1 MTSIPCTTPQ
11 TILVGIDIAKKYNDV
26 LVDRPGRRRR
36 RFRVANG
43 HDDYL
48 RFAKYLKG
56 FPERPVIGFEATGNY
71 HRTLAFFLAEQGFEL
86 RLISS
91 VAAARTREALYN
103 SWDKNDPKDAQVILH
118 MLKTGV
124 TQRYH
129 DPLLHGSNELQ
140 ELSRTH
146 FQVSLH
152 KVRIQ
157 HSILTHYLPLYF
169 PEAEK
174 YMTNTRAQW
183 FMHLLERYPC
193 RAAVVKFSQEE
204 FIEDAWT
211 YSGRKV
217 SKRAFLEDLWET
229 ATQSIGLPV
238 SEDSEAIR
246 MFRIVLREHQRLCAV
261 RTEIEKE
268 AESFLGDNQDYI
280 RLKTLPGI
288 GPILSLT
295 ILAEAGDLR
304 RFPHHR
310 QFLKYC
316 GFDLSTQQSGQF
328 RGNTKLSKRGNR
340 RLRCVFWMAATVAIR
355 MRENSFRDK
364 YTRYVER
371 DPTNSDLKRK
381 AYTAVAA
388 KMARVAY
395 GMIKN
400 ETDYRPFMERAVPG
414 GTIPS

>member
-11 TILVGIDIAKKYNDV
+11 TTWVGIDIAKKYNDV

-36 RFRVANG
+36 RFQVANQLE
-43 HDDYL
+43 DYH
-48 RFAKYLKG
+48 RFAHFLEEI
-56 FPERPVIGFEATGNY
+56 PERPVIGFEATGNY
-71 HRTLAFFLAEQGFEL
+71 HRTLAFFLAEKGFAL
-86 RLISS
+86 RLVSS

-103 SWDKNDPKDAQVILH
+103 SWDKNDPKDAQVIIH

-124 TQRYH
+124 TQLYH
-129 DPLLHGSNELQ
+129 DPLIHGINELQ

-146 FQVSLH
+146 FQISLH

-183 FMHLLERYPC
+183 FTHLLERYPC
-193 RAAVVKFSQEE
+193 RAAVAKFSRED
-204 FIEDAWT
+204 FIEDAWA
-211 YSGRKV
+211 YVGRKV
-217 SKRAFLEDLWET
+217 SKTAFLDDFYAT
-229 ATQSIGLPV
+229 ATQTIGLPV
-238 SEDSEAIR
+238 PEHSEAIR
-246 MFRIVLREHQRLCAV
+246 MFRVVLREHQRLCEV
-261 RTEIEKE
+261 RTDIERK
-268 AESFLGDNQDYI
+268 AESFLGTNEDYV
-280 RLKTLPGI
+280 RLKTLPGV

-310 QFLKYC
+310 QFLKFC
-316 GFDLSTQQSGQF
+316 GFDLSSQQSGQF
-328 RGNTKLSKRGNR
+328 RGNKKLSKRGNR
-340 RLRCVFWMAATVAIR
+340 RLRYAFWMAATVAIR

-364 YTRYVER
+364 YTRYVES
-371 DPTNSDLKRK
+371 DPANADLKRK

-388 KMARVAY
+388 KMARVAH

-400 ETDYRPFMERAVPG
+400 GTDYRPFHERAVPG
-414 GTIPS
+414 GIIPS